1 MDANDAWGTYHYCG
15 EPATTWHGFASA
27 IVELARAREA
37 LPVRTVTAIT
47 TADYPLPSARP
58 VNSVLDCA
66 KLAARF
72 GIRPRPWR
80 AGLEAMLDVG

>member
-1 MDANDAWGTYHYCG
+1 
-15 EPATTWHGFASA
+15 
-27 IVELARAREA
+27 
-37 LPVRTVTAIT
+37 VTAIT
-47 TADYPLPSARP
+47 TADYPTPAARP

-66 KLAARF
+66 KLADRY